1 MILSTIE
8 RNSAEN
14 ISEGPRGLEFKM
26 ESSSQTSAAG
36 DLKES
41 KSRQAEF
48 FSLIK
53 MELGVVRTAGRSEE
67 LEPGEK

>member
-1 MILSTIE
+1 
-8 RNSAEN
+8 
-14 ISEGPRGLEFKM
+14 M
-26 ESSSQTSAAG
+26 ESSSLTSATG

-53 MELGVVRTAGRSEE
+53 MELGMVRTAGRSEE
-67 LEPGEK
+67 LERGGGGGGGREKY

>member
-1 MILSTIE
+1 
-8 RNSAEN
+8 
-14 ISEGPRGLEFKM
+14 M
-26 ESSSQTSAAG
+26 ESSSLTSAAG

-53 MELGVVRTAGRSEE
+53 MELGMVRTAGRSEE
-67 LEPGEK
+67 LERGAGGRSRKGEVLTDCFRPAAHC